1 MQSGSQLK
9 RSMMSVGLA
18 GLAAGLAIG
27 VAVPGVYA
35 SAFPAAPKDDPHLL
49 RMHERYALDHDQ
61 MRLIRAVIKDRQ
73 ARIMTFVVSG
83 GQLSVEMESTIK
95 MIERQADDRINAV
108 LDSKQ
113 REQYRKDKQLEPDG
127 AGAQPNT
134 TKK

>member
-1 MQSGSQLK
+1 
-9 RSMMSVGLA
+9 
-18 GLAAGLAIG
+18 
-27 VAVPGVYA
+27 
-35 SAFPAAPKDDPHLL
+35 
-49 RMHERYALDHDQ
+49 
-61 MRLIRAVIKDRQ
+61 
-73 ARIMTFVVSG
+73 
-83 GQLSVEMESTIK
+83 MESTIK